1 MQKMGG
7 FKMTESKYLVYGLS
21 PAMQNCIKNAKAEL
35 GKRSVRD
42 VIDSVSSQPAFSEE
56 EVNLMI
62 FELGRAYE
70 RLKNA
75 GR

>member
-1 MQKMGG
+1 
-7 FKMTESKYLVYGLS
+7 MTEPKYLVYGLS
-21 PAMQNCIKNAKAEL
+21 PAMQSCIKNAKTDF

-42 VIDSVSSQPAFSEE
+42 VLDSVSSQPAFSEE

-62 FELGRAYE
+62 FELGREYE
-70 RLKNA
+70 RIKNA